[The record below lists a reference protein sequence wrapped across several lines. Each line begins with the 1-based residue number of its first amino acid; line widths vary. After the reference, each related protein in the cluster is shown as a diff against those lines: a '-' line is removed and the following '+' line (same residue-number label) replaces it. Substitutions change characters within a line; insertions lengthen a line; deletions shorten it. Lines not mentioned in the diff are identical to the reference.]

1 MILDTTACA
10 IAQDGA
16 AEQMDAVAADQ
27 KSCEVTQILIRALA
41 RIVRKTRGEHG
52 LSVIHG
58 GTAAALAIELRAVIF
73 VRLKIQDYRV
83 RIGGRYPSQHQSRL
97 CRLWSSVTVS
107 WGRMTLPA
115 AGRFWRD
122 VEVGDGNLRRG
133 HGLSQLSGSYVS

>member
-83 RIGGRYPSQHQSRL
+83 RIGGRIRHNINRAFVGYGRQSL
-97 CRLWSSVTVS
+97 SV
-107 WGRMTLPA
+107 GA
-115 AGRFWRD
+115 
-122 VEVGDGNLRRG
+122 E
-133 HGLSQLSGSYVS
+133 